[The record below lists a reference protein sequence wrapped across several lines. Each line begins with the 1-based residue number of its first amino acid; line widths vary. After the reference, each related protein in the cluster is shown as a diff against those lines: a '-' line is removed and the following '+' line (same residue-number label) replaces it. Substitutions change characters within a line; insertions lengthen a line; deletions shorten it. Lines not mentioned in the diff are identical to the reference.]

1 MPRVR
6 PEVLREIGCE
16 LFVAAGCTPPDARTV
31 VDHLV
36 ESNLFGHDS
45 HGVIRYPDYV
55 KAIRQGRYQAQA
67 DPEVL
72 HETPCTAVVDAHGAL
87 GQIGARFAT
96 ELAIEKARQ
105 QGVASV
111 SLRNTCH
118 IGRVGAYPLMAARAG
133 TMAQVFANG
142 GHFGGQVAPFG
153 GIDGRLCTDP
163 LAFAAPRREADPI
176 LLDMTTSVVAEG
188 KVRVASY
195 RGEEVPQGWLIDSEG
210 HPTRDP
216 KTFRADPPGS
226 ILPLGGVAAHK
237 GYGMAFMVELLGG
250 SLSGQGCTRG
260 APVVASNGVLLT
272 VYHIESFTDLETYYD
287 EVEALLRHV
296 RSSRL
301 APGFDEILAPGEP
314 EFRSA
319 RQRQS
324 AGIEVDPKTWSMIRE
339 ELQGFDIDPERWE
352 PE

>member
-1 MPRVR
+1 MPRFR
-6 PEVLREIGCE
+6 PEVLRDVGYE
-16 LFVAAGCTPPDARTV
+16 LFVAAGCTAADARTV

-45 HGVIRYPDYV
+45 HGVIRYPEYIR
-55 KAIRQGRYQAQA
+55 AIREGRYQASA
-67 DPEVL
+67 NPEVVRD
-72 HETPCTAVVDAHGAL
+72 TPCTAVVDAHWAL

-105 QGVASV
+105 QGVATV

-133 TMAQVFANG
+133 TLAQIFANG

-195 RGEEVPQGWLIDSEG
+195 RGDEVPEGWLIDSEG
-210 HPTRDP
+210 LPTRDP
-216 KTFRADPPGS
+216 SAFRADPPGS

-287 EVEALLRHV
+287 EVEALLEHV

-301 APGFDEILAPGEP
+301 APGFEEILVPGEP

-319 RQRQS
+319 QKRQS
-324 AGIEVDPKTWSMIRE
+324 TGIEVDSKTWSMIRE
-339 ELQGFDIDPERWE
+339 ELQLFGMDSERWQ

>member
-1 MPRVR
+1 MPRFR
-6 PEVLREIGCE
+6 PEVLREIGYE
-16 LFVAAGCTPPDARTV
+16 LFVAAGCTPSDAGTV

-45 HGVIRYPDYV
+45 HGVIRFPEYV
-55 KAIRQGRYQAQA
+55 TAIREGRYQARA
-67 DPEVL
+67 NPEVVRD
-72 HETPCTAVVDAHGAL
+72 TPCTAVVDAHGAL
-87 GQIGARFAT
+87 GQIGASFAT
-96 ELAIEKARQ
+96 ELAIEKARR
-105 QGVASV
+105 QGVATV

-118 IGRVGAYPLMAARAG
+118 IGRVGAYPLMAARSGAL
-133 TMAQVFANG
+133 AQIFANG

-195 RGEEVPQGWLIDSEG
+195 RGEEVPEGWLIDSEG
-210 HPTRDP
+210 RPTRDP

-226 ILPLGGVAAHK
+226 ILPLGGIAAHK

-250 SLSGQGCTRG
+250 SLSEQGCTRG
-260 APVVASNGVLLT
+260 APVVNSNGVLLT

-287 EVEALLRHV
+287 EVETLLEHV

-301 APGFDEILAPGEP
+301 APGFKEILVPGEP
-314 EFRSA
+314 EFRGA
-319 RQRQS
+319 RQRQLT
-324 AGIEVDPKTWSMIRE
+324 GIEVDAKTWSMIRE
-339 ELQGFDIDPERWE
+339 ELQRVGVDSESWE
-352 PE
+352 SE

>member
-1 MPRVR
+1 MPRFR
-6 PEVLREIGCE
+6 PEVLLEIGCE
-16 LFVAAGCTPPDARTV
+16 LFVAAGCTPSDARTV

-45 HGVIRYPDYV
+45 HGVIRYPEYMR
-55 KAIRQGRYQAQA
+55 AIREGRYQARA
-67 DPEVL
+67 DPEVVQD
-72 HETPCTAVVDAHGAL
+72 TPCTAVVDARGAL
-87 GQIGARFAT
+87 GQIGAHFAT
-96 ELAIEKARQ
+96 ELAIEKAQ
-105 QGVASV
+105 KQGVASV

-142 GHFGGQVAPFG
+142 GHFGGQVVPFG

-216 KTFRADPPGS
+216 KAFRADPPGS

-272 VYHIESFTDLETYYD
+272 VHHIESFTDLETYYD
-287 EVEALLRHV
+287 EVESLLEHV

-301 APGFDEILAPGEP
+301 APGFEEILVPGEP

-324 AGIEVDPKTWSMIRE
+324 TGIEVDDKTWSMIRE
-339 ELQGFDIDPERWE
+339 ELQHFRIDSEHWKPE
-352 PE
+352 